1 MTTLTVITVLVMLY
15 GVLNPAGYGRALA
28 LGGATAAGAAA
39 ALGGVALPT
48 FYAVAIGA
56 ALALISASLGSRSG
70 ASSPVLPQPLPPGV
84 PLLLTFLAWSAL
96 VTILA
101 PVFFSGTTVNTANG
115 EARLLAGYVTP
126 SNVAQVGY
134 LALGICVV
142 VFLARSPHSRPELI
156 GLTVFTTTVLSFWR
170 LLHGEIGLPFPED
183 LFDNSPTLAFIET
196 APGGEERFR
205 GILSE
210 PSSLAASCLLAISYG
225 LSRAPRVQ
233 GWRRVGVLA
242 VVAAAGYMGAISTS
256 TSFVVA
262 GAVVAF
268 LAVCSLGAEVV
279 LRRATVS
286 VVSAVTAC
294 AVAVAALWLLPRAVA
309 YVASSVDDKV
319 GTASYDER
327 SGADTAAY
335 DVLFNTYGLG
345 SGLGAN
351 RASGFLPSL
360 LSTTGVIGTV
370 LFALAV
376 AVLMARAVQIPA
388 YRPVLWTLVS
398 LLVLKLVAGPD
409 LSDPSGILWMSLG
422 LLSHAALRATP
433 PQRDRAY
440 QPLEATFFARVT
452 VPGRR
457 A

>member
-1 MTTLTVITVLVMLY
+1 MTTLTVLTILVMLY
-15 GVLNPAGYGRALA
+15 GMLNPVGYGRALA

-56 ALALISASLGSRSG
+56 AVALMSASLGSSGSG
-70 ASSPVLPQPLPPGV
+70 ASSRVRRQPLPPGV
-84 PLLLTFLAWSAL
+84 PLFLVFLAWSAL

-126 SNVAQVGY
+126 SNIAQVGY

-142 VFLARSPHSRPELI
+142 VFLARSPHARPELI
-156 GLTVFTTTVLSFWR
+156 GLTVFTTTLLSFWR

-225 LSRAPRVQ
+225 LSRAPRVH
-233 GWRRVGVLA
+233 GWRRAGVLA

-268 LAVCSLGAEVV
+268 LAVCSLGAEVF

-286 VVSAVTAC
+286 VVSAVSAC
-294 AVAVAALWLLPRAVA
+294 AVAVAALWLLPWAAA
-309 YVASSVDDKV
+309 YVTSSVDDKV
-319 GTASYDER
+319 GTASFDER

-370 LFALAV
+370 LFGLAV
-376 AVLMARAVQIPA
+376 AVLMGRAARIPA
-388 YRPVLWTLVS
+388 YRPVIWTLVS

-409 LSDPSGILWMSLG
+409 LSDPSGVLWMSLG

-433 PQRDRAY
+433 PDRDRAY
-440 QPLEATFFARVT
+440 QPSTRPSSRVT
-452 VPGRR
+452 VPGRHP
-457 A
+457 